1 MWQTLL
7 DADKHLFLALNGGW
21 GPGWDTFFYWVSAR
35 LTWVPLYAAMLYAV
49 WRKWGWQ
56 GVLWVALC
64 LGVTVGL
71 ADQICNFFKHH
82 TPKFRP
88 THTPD
93 IETLVHTVRG
103 YRGGLYGTVSAHSA
117 ISFAIALFT
126 SGLFRNA
133 WYTVAIFLWALLVVY
148 SRIYIGLHYP
158 MDILLGAVLGLALA
172 SVSVGICRRRL
183 ARLRTG
189 DRAGRNETPAKI

>member
-1 MWQTLL
+1 M
-7 DADKHLFLALNGGW
+7 
-21 GPGWDTFFYWVSAR
+21 DTFFYWVSAR

-126 SGLFRNA
+126 SGA
-133 WYTVAIFLWALLVVY
+133 VPESVVY
-148 SRIYIGLHYP
+148 GRDFP
-158 MDILLGAVLGLALA
+158 
-172 SVSVGICRRRL
+172 VGP
-183 ARLRTG
+183 
-189 DRAGRNETPAKI
+189 AGGI

>member
-1 MWQTLL
+1 MGHVLL
-7 DADKHLFLALNGGW
+7 LGLRAPHVGTPLCGDAVRRLAEVGLAGR
-21 GPGWDTFFYWVSAR
+21 A
-35 LTWVPLYAAMLYAV
+35 
-49 WRKWGWQ
+49 
-56 GVLWVALC
+56 
-64 LGVTVGL
+64 VGL

-126 SGLFRNA
+126 SGLFRKA